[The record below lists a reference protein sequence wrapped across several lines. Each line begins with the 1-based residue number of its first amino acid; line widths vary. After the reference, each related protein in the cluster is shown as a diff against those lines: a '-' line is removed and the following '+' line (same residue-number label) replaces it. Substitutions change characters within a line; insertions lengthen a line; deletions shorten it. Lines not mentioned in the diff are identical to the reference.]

1 MGRRMG
7 TRNIND
13 DILVRPIHRQA
24 KCYGLV
30 GTVTVIL
37 YSVVIYIYHI
47 YIYYIIYYIY
57 IYTSTYKLYRTS
69 VTSKRKGKDGG

>member
-1 MGRRMG
+1 MERGMG

-30 GTVTVIL
+30 GTVTVYIIFCGN
-37 YSVVIYIYHI
+37 IYIYILI
-47 YIYYIIYYIY
+47 YIYIHTHTHFSRTNYIV
-57 IYTSTYKLYRTS
+57 LQ
-69 VTSKRKGKDGG
+69 